1 MRDEAG
7 LFAKRDIDAELF
19 RRALRCLAAT
29 VNVTTSIHDDVR
41 AGITMTA
48 VCGVTMEPPTL
59 LACIHRESAF
69 QPIIRGAG
77 RFLVNI
83 LEENQSAI
91 AQAFAGA
98 SPVDDAWED
107 RFTADAT
114 AWRSRFDGLPA
125 LNGALANLAC
135 RTIEIHEAGS
145 HTVFFGELT
154 DVHLLDPQA
163 NTLLYAHGAYQG
175 LRSIDTD

>member
-7 LFAKRDIDAELF
+7 LFAKQDIDAELF
-19 RRALRCLAAT
+19 RHALRCLAAA
-29 VNVTTSIHDDVR
+29 VNITTSIHNDVR

-48 VCGVTMEPPTL
+48 VCGVTMDPPTL

-83 LEENQSAI
+83 LEEDQSAI

-98 SPVDDAWED
+98 SPDDAWED
-107 RFTADAT
+107 RFTAADS
-114 AWRSRFDGLPA
+114 AWSSRFDDLPA
-125 LNGALANLAC
+125 LDGALANLAC
-135 RTIEIHEAGS
+135 RTVEIHEAGS

-154 DVHLLDPQA
+154 DVRLRDAQA
-163 NTLLYAHGAYQG
+163 GTLLYAHGTYQG
-175 LRSIDTD
+175 LRNIVTD